1 MSEISDNGNESWWQ
15 ETFQIEMVNPD
26 TLERTSI
33 LNLKRWKLIS
43 AVVCVVFLI
52 VLLTYALMGF
62 TPMRKLLPEDYSGLD
77 VSEIVQLRSKVED
90 MERVLGEQDIYISSL
105 KGLISGEPIDSLQHD
120 ESNSTI
126 HADTQIEPI
135 GISEEELQ
143 LRETMEM
150 EDRLRSLR
158 QNIRV
163 NSVVENEK
171 RQVGSLMAPVI
182 GPIGKGYDPSVSHFG
197 IDILA
202 PENTAVK
209 SIADGLVLQSDWTV
223 ETGNSIMI
231 LHSNGVISV
240 YKHNSSLLKSNY
252 EKVTQGEAVA
262 IIGNTGT
269 LTTGPHVHFEL
280 WIDGFPVDPATY
292 INFQ

>member
-1 MSEISDNGNESWWQ
+1 MSEISDNDKVSWWK
-15 ETFQIEMVNPD
+15 EAFLIEMVDPE
-26 TLERTSI
+26 TLQRKPI
-33 LNLKRWKLIS
+33 LHLRRWKLI
-43 AVVCVVFLI
+43 FLVASLFI
-52 VLLTYALMGF
+52 VISSIVYVLIAF
-62 TPMRKLLPEDYSGLD
+62 TPLRNVLPKKYSPLD
-77 VSEIVQLRSKVED
+77 ADELVELRNRVDEMATLVSQQEV
-90 MERVLGEQDIYISSL
+90 YITDL
-105 KGLISGEPIDSLQHD
+105 QGLISGRPIDSLQRENTPGPPAD
-120 ESNSTI
+120 REVGEI
-126 HADTQIEPI
+126 HRSQ
-135 GISEEELQ
+135 EEVD
-143 LRETMEM
+143 LRETLEM

-158 QNIRV
+158 QTIRRGGV
-163 NSVVENEK
+163 ADIGQNVLDD
-171 RQVGSLMAPVI
+171 LMAPVI

-202 PENTAVK
+202 PKNTAVK

-231 LHSNGVISV
+231 LHNNGVISV
-240 YKHNSSLLKSNY
+240 YKHNSSLLKEKY

-280 WIDGFPVDPATY
+280 WLDGFPVDPTAY

>member
-1 MSEISDNGNESWWQ
+1 MSEISDNDKESWWR
-15 ETFQIEMVNPD
+15 ETFQIEMVDPD
-26 TLERTSI
+26 TLQRKSI
-33 LNLKRWKLIS
+33 LNMRRWKMIGILIALVMS
-43 AVVCVVFLI
+43 IILI
-52 VLLTYALMGF
+52 VFVLIAF
-62 TPMRKLLPEDYSGLD
+62 TPVRNWVPKNYSQLD
-77 VSEIVQLRSKVED
+77 ATEIVQLRQKVIEMED
-90 MERVLGEQDIYISSL
+90 ILSQQDLYISTL
-105 KGLISGEPIDSLQHD
+105 QGLISGKPIDSLQQED
-120 ESNSTI
+120 I
-126 HADTQIEPI
+126 HALPYVDSQIELVEK
-135 GISEEELQ
+135 SKEELQ
-143 LRETMEM
+143 LRESVEM

-158 QNIRV
+158 QTI
-163 NSVVENEK
+163 SLS
-171 RQVGSLMAPVI
+171 GSSDEEPIVDLIAPVI
-182 GPIGKGYDPSVSHFG
+182 GPIGMAYDPSVSHFG

-231 LHSNGVISV
+231 LHNNGVISV
-240 YKHNSSLLKSNY
+240 YKHNSSLLKEKY

-280 WIDGFPVDPATY
+280 WIDGFPVNPATY